1 MYDTETEPL
10 ELEEVRVIHNSKFI
24 LKKCIAIIKSANNE
38 IEWVSHN
45 SRTVFYQSEIFETLR
60 SLKKNIK
67 IKLLIQKIESNKSTN
82 SEFDNQYY
90 KNIEFREIEGF
101 PGSFIPSF
109 FVVDKS
115 VVLLVILK
123 NNLAANFAENIDFG
137 IISRRRNF
145 VASYHQTFELLWH
158 QTDLYEQ
165 IIQKNLQLER
175 KNQETIDLYSDLSI
189 SFQSLAEINKQLR
202 SANQEIERQKDKQ
215 TEFFNMAAHEIRTPV
230 QSILGYFEMIKR
242 CPENLLKYIEPL
254 DRNLNR
260 LYRLTEDVLYI
271 AKIDNNNLKL
281 DKSNFDIIQLIT
293 EILKDFIKESKS
305 KNNNNNFKLLLYYN
319 DYDYYIYTKNKI
331 NKNEKIKKEEGKE
344 LYVNADRM
352 RIQQVLYNLLNNAI
366 RFTQNGH
373 IIVKIKKQ
381 ESDNKASI
389 SIHDNGKGIDP
400 EILPRLF
407 TKFMST
413 EYDGGTG
420 LGLYIS
426 KNIIEK
432 HGGKI
437 WGRNNLKSKKG
448 AEFGFLLPLA

>member
-1 MYDTETEPL
+1 MYDTETEPI
-10 ELEEVRVIHNSKFI
+10 ELEEVKVIHNSKFI

-45 SRTVFYQSEIFETLR
+45 SRTVFYQREIFETLR

-67 IKLLIQKIESNKSTN
+67 IKLLIQKIESNKLAN

-90 KNIEFREIEGF
+90 KNIELREIEGF

-115 VVLLVILK
+115 VVLLVTLK
-123 NNLAANFAENIDFG
+123 NNPYANFAENIDFG
-137 IISRRRNF
+137 ILSRRDSF
-145 VASYHQTFELLWH
+145 VALYHQTFELLWH

-175 KNQETIDLYSDLSI
+175 KNKETIDLYSDLSI

-202 SANQEIERQKDKQ
+202 SANQEIESQKNKQ
-215 TEFFNMAAHEIRTPV
+215 TEFFNMAAHEIRTPI
-230 QSILGYFEMIKR
+230 QSILGYFELIKR
-242 CPENLLKYIEPL
+242 YPENLLKYIEPL

-271 AKIDNNNLKL
+271 SKIDNNNLKL

-331 NKNEKIKKEEGKE
+331 NKNEKIKKEGKE

-352 RIQQVLYNLLNNAI
+352 RIQQVLYNLLNNAN

-381 ESDNKASI
+381 ELDNTVSI
-389 SIHDNGKGIDP
+389 SIQDNGKGIDP

-407 TKFMST
+407 TKFMT
-413 EYDGGTG
+413 NGYDGGTG

-437 WGRNNLKSKKG
+437 WGRNNLNSKKG
-448 AEFGFLLPLA
+448 TEFGFLLPLA